1 MNQHVRQP
9 RGSSLPAPLPG
20 DTFIY
25 FLRAGNFVKIGHSR
39 QWKRRM
45 AHMQIWSP
53 HIIVPLLV
61 MIGRESTERTLHSR
75 FRRDHYRGEWF
86 HNSPAIGRFINAN
99 LQHCVARSGSSTL
112 KKLPMPTS
120 WDDR

>member
-9 RGSSLPAPLPG
+9 RGSSPPAPVAG

-25 FLRAGNFVKIGHSR
+25 FLRTGNFVKIGHSR
-39 QWKRRM
+39 QWKQRM
-45 AHMQIWSP
+45 AHMQIGSP
-53 HIIVPLLV
+53 HVIVPLLV
-61 MIGRESTERTLHSR
+61 LIDREATERTLHSR

-86 HNSPAIGRFINAN
+86 HLSPAIGRYIKEN
-99 LQHCVARSGSSTL
+99 LQHCTAKSGSAAL